1 MKYKYK
7 KQIVT
12 GALALSLLVGGSS
25 IFAATPQ
32 DLGIK
37 NTQQTYQKQNK
48 GNKNSKVINKRKGN
62 TVGTI
67 SAISDT
73 GFTVEIKNIKT
84 KAVSSVDVKTNT
96 GTKYSKN
103 GIVATTSDL
112 AVGQKVI
119 VIGTLDKTTNVITA
133 KQVKIVIK

>member
-25 IFAATPQ
+25 IFAASPK

-37 NTQQTYQKQNK
+37 NPQPTYQRQNK
-48 GNKNSKVINKRKGN
+48 GNKNLKVVNKGKRN
-62 TVGTI
+62 IVGTI
-67 SAISDT
+67 SAISGV

-103 GIVATTSDL
+103 GIVANVADL
-112 AVGQKVI
+112 TLGQKVV
-119 VIGTLDKTTNVITA
+119 VIGALDKTTNVINA
-133 KQVKIVIK
+133 KQVKIVS